1 VVAVGPCV
9 LAWRDVGG
17 VGLLGPVRSP
27 APPHLFV
34 FCNPGW
40 RAGGGRSRGGLGAGR
55 DAVGFG
61 FSASGG
67 LSNFV
72 NAEEFDRDGRQKLA
86 AYDYEGLAAIPD
98 GYYQSGTSEVKIYSI
113 VMMALQ
119 HTGAQMTLVD
129 YVPVAELEH
138 ALVALSPLFAVIPD
152 VDTQSLLSHTSE
164 TLASLSVMATDLARE
179 LEGPR
184 RQVILTIQ
192 QLSALGELMVNRALD
207 NLDSPRQSSE
217 TPSTSQR

>member
-1 VVAVGPCV
+1 MKKAIPI
-9 LAWRDVGG
+9 APKPS
-17 VGLLGPVRSP
+17 GLP
-27 APPHLFV
+27 
-34 FCNPGW
+34 
-40 RAGGGRSRGGLGAGR
+40 
-55 DAVGFG
+55 
-61 FSASGG
+61 ASGNVD
-67 LSNFV
+67 LPNTPKS
-72 NAEEFDRDGRQKLA
+72 
-86 AYDYEGLAAIPD
+86 
-98 GYYQSGTSEVKIYSI
+98 SEQLVT
-113 VMMALQ
+113 VRLRN
-119 HTGAQMTLVD
+119 HTRPEPASQF
-129 YVPVAELEH
+129 
-138 ALVALSPLFAVIPD
+138 FAVIPD